1 MIIGDWINVVLCVL
15 SFVLAAISVVTV
27 VITLRQNNK
36 MIESST
42 RAYIAVSGQ
51 SINVQ
56 SSEFL
61 LVVKNY
67 GNSSAIIENIT
78 FDIPLK
84 PYMYALDIEPF
95 SAVTNA
101 TLCPNQNIV
110 CNLNPVKMGEDNI
123 TIIHCTVTYTSNG
136 KKYVEKQIIN
146 FEALCKNVVTK
157 ANTKGK
163 ELKIISYALQEML
176 KKNL

>member
-1 MIIGDWINVVLCVL
+1 MTSGDWINVILCVL
-15 SFVLAAISVVTV
+15 SFALAVISVVTV

-78 FDIPLK
+78 FDISLK

-95 SAVTNA
+95 SAIANT

-110 CNLNPVKMGEDNI
+110 CNLNPIKMGNDNVKVI
-123 TIIHCTVTYTSNG
+123 NCTVTYISNG
-136 KKYVEKQIIN
+136 KRYTENQIIN
-146 FEALCKNVVTK
+146 YEALCKNVVTR
-157 ANTKGK
+157 ASTDGK
-163 ELKIISYALQEML
+163 ELKIISYALQDMI

>member
-1 MIIGDWINVVLCVL
+1 MTSGDWINVILCVL
-15 SFVLAAISVVTV
+15 SFALAVISVVTV

-51 SINVQ
+51 SINAQ

-78 FDIPLK
+78 FDISLK

-123 TIIHCTVTYTSNG
+123 TIITCTVTYTSNG

-157 ANTKGK
+157 ANTEGK

>member
-1 MIIGDWINVVLCVL
+1 MTVGDWINVVLCIL

-67 GNSSAIIENIT
+67 GNSSAIIENIS
-78 FDIPLK
+78 FDISLK
-84 PYMYALDIEPF
+84 PYMYAWDIEPF
-95 SAVTNA
+95 FR
-101 TLCPNQNIV
+101 C
-110 CNLNPVKMGEDNI
+110 C
-123 TIIHCTVTYTSNG
+123 
-136 KKYVEKQIIN
+136 
-146 FEALCKNVVTK
+146 
-157 ANTKGK
+157 
-163 ELKIISYALQEML
+163 
-176 KKNL
+176 

>member
-1 MIIGDWINVVLCVL
+1 MTIGDWINVVLCIL
-15 SFVLAAISVVTV
+15 SFILAGISVVTV
-27 VITLRQNNK
+27 VITLKQNNK

-56 SSEFL
+56 SGEFL

-67 GNSSAIIENIT
+67 GNSSAIIEGIT
-78 FDIPLK
+78 FDISLK
-84 PYMYALDIEPF
+84 PYMYALNIEPF
-95 SAVTNA
+95 SAITNT

-110 CNLNPVKMGEDNI
+110 CNLNPVKMGEDKIKTI
-123 TIIHCTVTYTSNG
+123 TCTVTYISNG
-136 KKYVEKQIIN
+136 KKYIEQQIIN

-157 ANTKGK
+157 ASTEGK

>member
-56 SSEFL
+56 SPEFL

-123 TIIHCTVTYTSNG
+123 TIITCTVTYTSNG

-157 ANTKGK
+157 ANTEGK